1 MATRHNGLRT
11 LLLLAV
17 VCTLPVIASYVAYY
31 FWRPADQVN
40 YGELIPLTP
49 MPAPVAAEV
58 PEIRGRWTL
67 VYASEGA
74 CDSRCEQ
81 ALYYM
86 RQVRTAQGEHMD
98 RVERLWL
105 RANGTPVADSLLTRH
120 EGLIV
125 ADVDAAA
132 LTQMPVV
139 DRVMLLDPLGNL
151 MMKFPVDPDPKR
163 MIRDLA
169 RLLKYSRTG

>member
-1 MATRHNGLRT
+1 MAAGRSGRAT
-11 LLLLAV
+11 LVLLAA

-31 FWRPADQVN
+31 LWRPADRVN

-49 MPAPVAAEV
+49 MPAQLAAAV

-67 VYASEGA
+67 VYATRGA
-74 CDSRCEQ
+74 CDAACEQ

-86 RQVRTAQGEHMD
+86 RQVRTAQGEHME

-105 RANGTPVADSLLTRH
+105 RAGDMPPRSGLLDGH

-125 ADVDAAA
+125 AEVDGA
-132 LTQMPVV
+132 LMARLPGLDHVL
-139 DRVMLLDPLGNL
+139 LLDPLGNL
-151 MMKFPVDPDPKR
+151 MMKFPADPDPKK

-169 RLLKYSRTG
+169 RLLKYSRSG